1 MAYSYQISFNAS
13 DYVPIYPHAIEMNGG
28 WVSNTFIWRESIKEL
43 KLNKDLNSSVYETI
57 KSYFS
62 DPTKFETQIFV
73 KILKNNVQESLHW
86 FGIKWGE
93 IDHDLTYYKV
103 SPKPYDLYAQ
113 YLENNMERKN
123 NTSVFDIA
131 KRYVSI
137 YDFSDT
143 NYAYLAKIGNAS
155 VIETAE
161 HAELFEDAIKNTINR
176 SSGLATSEIVSSI
189 LWGDADEEGDP
200 ETTTNGMLIDYVT
213 GDYSK
218 LRYAL
223 ISYDTKAWREMTIK
237 DVFEMLRVFQI
248 YPYFDSNDKLRFEH
262 ISRII
267 SRLESGAISITLN
280 TYDAGFEYDST
291 SIPVQ
296 EEIKMYSDSTS
307 NEDYDD
313 FYGVPIEYSYI
324 RNRIDAQNID
334 LTFEYYTNLVNF
346 IVDRTVFANVK
357 LLISGY
363 KNFVMTWRNDGSIGT
378 YSNTDHTFDILFSS
392 GQYCQSYDFHCDG
405 YTSYTLT
412 VVATTLTED
421 IVFGIRD
428 RSSGALLSN
437 EITISST
444 GTTSDTLVIAAPPSD
459 TDCVLRLASA
469 AGVGSGEFVGYVF
482 LEELSGDWYYN
493 PQGEGILADPV
504 ANSDFSIA
512 EIQDKYWKDYR
523 ISRTGTMNGGAET
536 FNTTQYNLMRTTI
549 NQYFASPPSP
559 LNGIFDQNMIGKIN
573 SWTRNIET
581 GFIEMEIGYQENN
594 GLTYLM
600 DEYGNLLLDGNGDP
614 LYE

>member
-1 MAYSYQISFNAS
+1 
-13 DYVPIYPHAIEMNGG
+13 MNGG

-43 KLNKDLNSSVYETI
+43 KLNKDLNSSVYETL

-73 KILKNNVQESLHW
+73 KILKDNVQESLHW

-103 SPKPYDLYAQ
+103 APKPYDLYAQ
-113 YLENNMERKN
+113 YLENNMDRKN
-123 NTSVFDIA
+123 NASVFDIV

-176 SSGLATSEIVSSI
+176 SSGLAISEIVSSI
-189 LWGDADEEGDP
+189 LWGDDNEEGDP
-200 ETTTNGMLIDYVT
+200 ETTTNGLLIDYVT
-213 GDYSK
+213 GTYSK

-223 ISYDTKAWREMTIK
+223 MEYDTKAWREMTIK
-237 DVFEMLRVFQI
+237 DIFEMLRVFQI
-248 YPYFDSNDKLRFEH
+248 YPYFDSNNKLRFEH

-267 SRLESGAISITLN
+267 SRLESGAVSITLN
-280 TYDAGFEYDST
+280 TYDAGFEYDLT
-291 SIPVQ
+291 SIPLQ
-296 EEIKMYSDSTS
+296 EEIKMYNDSTS

-334 LTFEYYTNLVNF
+334 LTFEYYSNLVNF

-363 KNFVMTWRNDGSIGT
+363 KNLVMTWRNDGGIGT
-378 YSNTDHTFDILFSS
+378 YSNTDHAFNIGFSS
-392 GQYCQSYDFHCDG
+392 GQYCQSYDFYCEG
-405 YTSYTLT
+405 STGYTLT

-421 IVFGIRD
+421 IVFSIRD
-428 RSSGALLSN
+428 RHTGIALSN
-437 EITISST
+437 AVTITST
-444 GTTSDTLVIAAPPSD
+444 GTTTDTLTVSNPPPIQED
-459 TDCVLRLASA
+459 MILRLASA
-469 AGVGSGEFVGYVF
+469 AGVGSGQFVGYVL

-493 PQGEGILADPV
+493 PQGEGILTDPI

-523 ISRTGTMNGGAET
+523 LSKAGTMNGVAET
-536 FNTTQYNLMRTTI
+536 FATTQYNLKRKPI
-549 NQYFASPPSP
+549 KQYFSTVPNP
-559 LNGIFDQNMIGKIN
+559 LNGMNDGSNIAKIEN
-573 SWTRNIET
+573 WTRNLDS
-581 GFIEMEIGYQENN
+581 GYIEMQLNYQE
-594 GLTYLM
+594 
-600 DEYGNLLLDGNGDP
+600 
-614 LYE
+614 